1 MIIDNIEKLDLL
13 PDNER
18 QLVISLLDEIKEIN
32 KFKKETAKEINK
44 KQNTIKKSNMKKENT
59 KI

>member
-18 QLVISLLDEIKEIN
+18 QLVISLLDLYNYWKHFYFYHHKLIH
-32 KFKKETAKEINK
+32 ETLYLI
-44 KQNTIKKSNMKKENT
+44 
-59 KI
+59 